1 VVWGVE
7 GGLVGELAGI
17 GADHSDLIQFMGSLR
32 GLGRLTDWKQIFAGG
47 IALSE
52 RR

>member
-7 GGLVGELAGI
+7 GGLVGELAEI

-32 GLGRLTDWKQIFAGG
+32 GLGRLTDWKADICGWDCAK
-47 IALSE
+47 
-52 RR
+52 